1 MNPESGRAR
10 AAAWPRALPALL
22 LAPVLVVASAA
33 QPKAGEKRICVPSA
47 DSTSWE
53 CGTPDNPPP
62 ERGLP
67 AQVDTGPANAPPP
80 FLASPPSEP
89 AHAYSAPPPE
99 PAPPPS
105 RPLPD
110 QFPPVEDAAAAP
122 VELEPEP
129 PAEAAA
135 VAPPVAET
143 PVAEAPVAEA
153 PVSEPPFPAVAEP
166 SPAEVPAPPPFL
178 AAPASRRTPPLAPM
192 LAPAEA
198 AREAAVAEAASE
210 PPPPE
215 PEAAPAPPLR
225 EPESPA
231 VAPEPVAAAGAPPEA
246 VAAPEPVVLPGDDD
260 AAATAQAQP
269 METAEAEPATEAAP
283 DTAVEAPVAAEAPAA
298 AIEPVPTA
306 AAEPAPAAV
315 DDEPV
320 AEASASAAPGTPVA
334 AAPPAA
340 TTPAAPVAGL
350 APATAAAA
358 ESAAPAQAT
367 PAGAPPAPT
376 AVRVRD
382 AREFLRLPAEA
393 WTVQLG
399 RAVGDPHAAVGAATR
414 DGRQPAEPL
423 YLVVVGSA
431 EPRQWLLLWSS
442 FADAEAARLALR
454 NAGLPGTPRR
464 VGPLATEVRAAGSRL
479 PPQAQPDPQRAAATW
494 VVDRGPAAPAAAD
507 GGAWRAAP
515 AQRADAVALA
525 LPAAASFAALPA
537 SAWTVQLARAGSNA
551 GFDALLTRLGLAPA
565 DCHVVEV
572 AGDGAPTWLLLWSQ
586 FPDAD
591 AARAAART
599 LPGGSG
605 AFVRRIGP
613 LQSEL
618 RAR

>member
-47 DSTSWE
+47 DAKSWE

-67 AQVDTGPANAPPP
+67 MQVDAGPGDAPPP

-89 AHAYSAPPPE
+89 AHAYAAPPPE

-110 QFPPVEDAAAAP
+110 EFPPVEAAAAEAAPEP
-122 VELEPEP
+122 VEPEP
-129 PAEAAA
+129 VAEAAA
-135 VAPPVAET
+135 EAP

-178 AAPASRRTPPLAPM
+178 AAPESRRAPPLAPM

-210 PPPPE
+210 PPPSE
-215 PEAAPAPPLR
+215 PEATAPLPQPA
-225 EPESPA
+225 PESPA
-231 VAPEPVAAAGAPPEA
+231 VAPEPVAEASVPPEA
-246 VAAPEPVVLPGDDD
+246 VVAPEPVALPRDD
-260 AAATAQAQP
+260 AAAAAAQAQSLATAEP
-269 METAEAEPATEAAP
+269 EPPTGTVPTETAP
-283 DTAVEAPVAAEAPAA
+283 DAAVEAPIAVEAPAV
-298 AIEPVPTA
+298 AIEPMQAA
-306 AAEPAPAAV
+306 AAEPAPPAV
-315 DDEPV
+315 DDLPV
-320 AEASASAAPGTPVA
+320 AEANASAAPGPSLTE
-334 AAPPAA
+334 APPAA
-340 TTPAAPVAGL
+340 TTPTTVVPER

-358 ESAAPAQAT
+358 ESAAPAQAA
-367 PAGAPPAPT
+367 PATTPT
-376 AVRVRD
+376 APSTVRVRD
-382 AREFLRLPAEA
+382 ASEFLRLPAGA

-399 RAVGDPHAAVGAATR
+399 RAVGDPQAAVGAAIGN
-414 DGRQPAEPL
+414 GRQLGEPL
-423 YLVVVGSA
+423 YLVAVGSA

-442 FADAEAARLALR
+442 FADADAARMALR
-454 NAGLPGTPRR
+454 TAGLAGTPRR
-464 VGPLATEVRAAGSRL
+464 IGPLATEVRAAGSRL
-479 PPQAQPDPQRAAATW
+479 PPRAHPDPRGAAATW
-494 VVDRGPAAPAAAD
+494 VVDQGPAAAD
-507 GGAWRAAP
+507 RGAWQAAP
-515 AQRADAVALA
+515 SQRTNAAALA

-537 SAWTVQLARAGSNA
+537 SAWTVQLARAGSSA
-551 GFDALLTRLGLAPA
+551 GFDALLTRLGLAPG

-572 AGDGAPTWLLLWSQ
+572 AGDGATTYLLLWSQ

-618 RAR
+618 RTR